1 MARWVDAPASS
12 LRSWL
17 LSEAPDGTMSRWGI
31 GRGADPIE
39 GRATLLPTSD
49 SLLLARDRGDWLAY
63 AEALEALLGAES
75 DPNQPRQTR

>member
-31 GRGADPIE
+31 E

-49 SLLLARDRGDWLAY
+49 TLLLARDRGDWLAY
-63 AEALEALLGAES
+63 AEALEALLGSES
-75 DPNQPRQTR
+75 DPNQTR